1 MAAGIT
7 VGPFLLSFPVIF
19 AFSFTSL
26 NFLLLPNAFAVNHP
40 LVVTLMTVVISVEA
54 LGSPVSQ
61 PDYWQTGSFLGTANT
76 EVSFSTGGE
85 SKSRLAR
92 IY

>member
-19 AFSFTSL
+19 AFSLISL

-40 LVVTLMTVVISVEA
+40 LVVTLMTVLWECWAAPSLIQPIGKQGVFWK
-54 LGSPVSQ
+54 LPTLKSQ
-61 PDYWQTGSFLGTANT
+61 PVHW
-76 EVSFSTGGE
+76 
-85 SKSRLAR
+85 
-92 IY
+92 